1 MFSVPKIL
9 IYFFNRSN
17 GYRYYGKRS
26 VGGYGELEE
35 LEAIQERVSEMFH
48 RASQIDGAQC
58 VRRLI
63 CEVNAGSTLKYSV
76 GYSGGEVAGVL

>member
-1 MFSVPKIL
+1 M
-9 IYFFNRSN
+9 
-17 GYRYYGKRS
+17 
-26 VGGYGELEE
+26 EE

-63 CEVNAGSTLKYSV
+63 CEVNAGPRLKYSV
-76 GYSGGEVAGVL
+76 GRVSG

>member
-1 MFSVPKIL
+1 M
-9 IYFFNRSN
+9 
-17 GYRYYGKRS
+17 
-26 VGGYGELEE
+26 EE

-76 GYSGGEVAGVL
+76 GYSGRKVAGVL